1 MTPFPAVDD
10 HWLATADIAS
20 RFLTING
27 QFYCMWDKEVLIP
40 IVSIPGSELVRI
52 DGFVVGALRSM
63 ESISGTAHLKMR
75 GMRGVQKR
83 RFTLSLV
90 TGRPEYPET
99 WRNVFSFLNC
109 SPPMLHLDE
118 TGDGFAGYQQFVFHN
133 VEGEIDDALGFIH
146 GAPQ

>member
-1 MTPFPAVDD
+1 MTPPPYKF
-10 HWLATADIAS
+10 I
-20 RFLTING
+20 TING
-27 QFYCMWDKEVLIP
+27 EFRCMWDKQVLIP
-40 IVSIPGSELVRI
+40 TVSIPGSELIKV
-52 DGFVVGALRSM
+52 DGFAVGALRSM
-63 ESISGTAHLKMR
+63 ESISGSILLKTGTSRWVHLM
-75 GMRGVQKR
+75 

-133 VEGEIDDALGFIH
+133 VEGDIDDALEFIH
-146 GAPQ
+146 GGTQ